1 MDDIKLDKDLQI
13 PKGAYVVVSANN
25 MMDPAIYP
33 EPEAFDAYRFIKRAE
48 NQEYAKFSNFS
59 TVSVDHT
66 GFGFGKHAC
75 PGRVYV
81 TLELKILLAHIILK
95 YDWKL
100 PDGYKAKTFRNGFD
114 TVTDMVAEILVR
126 RRVEEIGV
134 GFT

>member
-1 MDDIKLDKDLQI
+1 
-13 PKGAYVVVSANN
+13 
-25 MMDPAIYP
+25 MDPAIYP
-33 EPEAFDAYRFIKRAE
+33 ELEAFDAYRFIKRAK

-66 GFGFGKHAC
+66 DFGFGKHAC
-75 PGRVYV
+75 LVRVYI

-114 TVTDMVAEILVR
+114 TVTDIVAEILVR

>member
-13 PKGAYVVVSANN
+13 PKGAYIAVSANN
-25 MMDPAIYP
+25 MMDPNIYP
-33 EPEAFDAYRFIKRAE
+33 EPEAFDAYRFIKRTE
-48 NQEYAKFSNFS
+48 NPEYAKFSSFS

-95 YDWKL
+95 YDWEL
-100 PDGYKAKTFRNGFD
+100 PDGYEAKIFRNGFD
-114 TVTDMVAEILVR
+114 TVTDMMAEILVR